1 MNILR
6 VIDDQQFSN
15 SQHQTLSINQE
26 SKVILD
32 RKLRIG
38 SFDCVINENHT
49 ILHLGYPPI
58 QDYDAYFDQLDTEI
72 SSYKSIKNL
81 IMITDYIYE
90 IPPTVKKFQNLEYLN
105 LIGSRWWDLNMTQV
119 PKNVSYLRLTNQTN
133 LQPECLEG
141 MENLTNLKQLYL
153 DMAPFDIISSITHEW
168 CYHYREKVQNM
179 KPNINL
185 VDLSSLKLIVFD
197 LGIGAHADDIIDN
210 WKEVLLAHPLFKNI
224 KHRIDNM
231 YHSLNDNY
239 PDTGCTGL
247 YFEIMITLQ

>member
-81 IMITDYIYE
+81 IMITDYIKYR
-90 IPPTVKKFQNLEYLN
+90 PQ
-105 LIGSRWWDLNMTQV
+105 
-119 PKNVSYLRLTNQTN
+119 LRNSKTSNILT
-133 LQPECLEG
+133 
-141 MENLTNLKQLYL
+141 
-153 DMAPFDIISSITHEW
+153 
-168 CYHYREKVQNM
+168 
-179 KPNINL
+179 
-185 VDLSSLKLIVFD
+185 
-197 LGIGAHADDIIDN
+197 
-210 WKEVLLAHPLFKNI
+210 
-224 KHRIDNM
+224 
-231 YHSLNDNY
+231 
-239 PDTGCTGL
+239 
-247 YFEIMITLQ
+247 